1 MAEPLKENNSAT
13 YYLYAKTDI
22 KGANGEW
29 RKDAAKIAF
38 EVTDMEE
45 EKVRFEKVIYIGDNA
60 VQIYFN
66 EPVAKAVPN
75 LDVDNYRI
83 YDKETKQELY
93 ILGVRY
99 IDGRRIVLN
108 AQNYNANRTY
118 ELKVK
123 EVLEFN
129 GINVVKDLPA
139 AEIEKGVLVQ

>member
-1 MAEPLKENNSAT
+1 
-13 YYLYAKTDI
+13 
-22 KGANGEW
+22 
-29 RKDAAKIAF
+29 
-38 EVTDMEE
+38 MEE
-45 EKVRFEKVIYIGDNA
+45 VKVQFEKVIYIGDNA
-60 VQIYFN
+60 VQIYFS

-108 AQNYNANRTY
+108 AQNYNPNRAY

-129 GINVVKDLPA
+129 GINTVKDLPA
-139 AEIEKGVLVQ
+139 VEIEKGVLVQ